1 MSDDKTA
8 LEMRCDQ
15 KFDEP
20 SICFLQ
26 HWFSTSQLQRKTGQE
41 YISSFWTHIPRTR
54 EGDWRE
60 LMIAVFEDLQK
71 SEVSDFY
78 VQKIHKPRSNRNART
93 RISVW
98 KPVKLPNRPRP
109 SLIAEENIDLEDD
122 IEIEE
127 DKNWRTTEDSSSM
140 SGEFMNDI
148 MKNIIWSFTT
158 QIMKHSRSHWNTWT
172 WWDKIRQV

>member
-1 MSDDKTA
+1 MTDDKTA

-26 HWFSTSQLQRKTGQE
+26 HWFSKSQLPRKTGQE
-41 YISSFWTHIPRTR
+41 YNTSFWTHIPRTR
-54 EGDWRE
+54 EGDSGE
-60 LMIAVFEDLQK
+60 LMIAVIEDLQEP
-71 SEVSDFY
+71 EVSDNY
-78 VQKIHKPRSNRNART
+78 VKKIQKPRSNRNART

-127 DKNWRTTEDSSSM
+127 TKREEQQKIRRPWVENVLI
-140 SGEFMNDI
+140 DI

-158 QIMKHSRSHWNTWT
+158 QIMKHSRSHWNTCT
-172 WWDKIRQV
+172 WWDKIS

>member
-1 MSDDKTA
+1 
-8 LEMRCDQ
+8 MRCDQ

-26 HWFSTSQLQRKTGQE
+26 HWFSKSQLPRKTGQE

-54 EGDWRE
+54 EGDSGE
-60 LMIAVFEDLQK
+60 LMIAVIEDLQEP
-71 SEVSDFY
+71 EVSDNY
-78 VQKIHKPRSNRNART
+78 VKKIQKPRSNRNVRT

-109 SLIAEENIDLEDD
+109 SLIAEEKHRLGRWYWNCRR
-122 IEIEE
+122 
-127 DKNWRTTEDSSSM
+127 DKKGRTTEDSSSM
-140 SGEFMNDI
+140 SGELLIDI

-172 WWDKIRQV
+172 WWDKIR